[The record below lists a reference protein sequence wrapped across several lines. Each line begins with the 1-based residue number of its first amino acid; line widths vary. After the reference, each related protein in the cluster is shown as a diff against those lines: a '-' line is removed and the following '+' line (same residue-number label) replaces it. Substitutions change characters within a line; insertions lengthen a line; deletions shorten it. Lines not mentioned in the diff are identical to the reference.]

1 MAATVKQGFDTM
13 PGMPT
18 RDDPE
23 LSELMGG
30 ITRLPRENA
39 DEIVRSL
46 LRAALGYER
55 SGETGYLTCLAEDAL
70 VTIRLRRDPEVDQA
84 LKNAP
89 DRPAGPTQTLDVE
102 EMLRERGL

>member
-13 PGMPT
+13 PGTPA

-23 LSELMGG
+23 LSELVEG
-30 ITRLPRENA
+30 IIRLPRENV

-55 SGETGYLTCLAEDAL
+55 NGDTGYLTCLAEDAL
-70 VTIRLRRDPEVDQA
+70 VTIRLRRDPEVDKA

-89 DRPAGPTQTLDVE
+89 DKPAGPAHTLDVE